1 MKTAEEWIKE
11 LDPNSNYSPPICY
24 SPVYLDEV
32 KQIQLDA
39 IKEGMRRAAEIQI
52 WTGQGGTIPDAMW
65 KAINEQRQ
73 ATLTAAEQ
81 LMEKEL

>member
-39 IKEGMRRAAEIQI
+39 IKEGMRRAAELCDPEFYEHNECRE
-52 WTGQGGTIPDAMW
+52 TI
-65 KAINEQRQ
+65 
-73 ATLTAAEQ
+73 LTAAEQ
-81 LMEKEL
+81 LTEKD